1 MLAPL
6 ILLLLTS
13 CQSKKDICASWAGGV
28 ISYREAQEK
37 LDVQSPVGY
46 CQDYKDWTR
55 NETLTT
61 PTNSCTCLTWFFK
74 PIAMNGFL
82 GVY

>member
-1 MLAPL
+1 MKRLLLAPL

-13 CQSKKDICASWAGGV
+13 GQSKKDICALWTGGV

-37 LDVQSPVGY
+37 LDVQSPGGY
-46 CQDYKDWTR
+46 CQDYNKWTR

-61 PTNSCTCLTWFFK
+61 Y
-74 PIAMNGFL
+74 IAFISADGN
-82 GVY
+82 